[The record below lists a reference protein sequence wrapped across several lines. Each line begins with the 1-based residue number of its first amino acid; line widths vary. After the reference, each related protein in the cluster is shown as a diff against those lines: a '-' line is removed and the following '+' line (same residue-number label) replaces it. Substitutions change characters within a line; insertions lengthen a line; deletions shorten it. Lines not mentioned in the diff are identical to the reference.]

1 VKKQISTKEA
11 TALLQTYNIILN
23 KKDMVS
29 ADEKVVYLNNEP
41 AFFYYENQL
50 YPTLKYLLKQPIL
63 KTITVDMGAVRFVV
77 NGADIMRP
85 GIVAIDANIQ
95 KDEAIII
102 IDQNNKKPLAVGI
115 ALLSS
120 EEMQKVSSGKVIK
133 NIHYAGD
140 EIWKNG

>member
-11 TALLQTYNIILN
+11 TALLQTYNITFN
-23 KKDMVS
+23 KKDMIS

-95 KDEAIII
+95 KNEAIII

-115 ALLSS
+115 ALFSS

-133 NIHYAGD
+133 NIHYVGD

>member
-1 VKKQISTKEA
+1 MKKQISTKEA
-11 TALLQTYNIILN
+11 TVLLQTYNITFN
-23 KKDMVS
+23 KKDMIS

-95 KDEAIII
+95 KNEAIII

-115 ALLSS
+115 TLFSS

-133 NIHYAGD
+133 NIHYVGD